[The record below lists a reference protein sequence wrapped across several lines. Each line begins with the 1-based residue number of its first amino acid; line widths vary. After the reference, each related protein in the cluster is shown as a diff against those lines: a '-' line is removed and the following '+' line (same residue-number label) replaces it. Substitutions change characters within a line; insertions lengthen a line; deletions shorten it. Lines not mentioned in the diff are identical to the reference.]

1 MDHSMP
7 SVSMPRGTVTS
18 TGSSEQACAGDIV
31 IRRPTEAD
39 IPGLAAHFSEMQ
51 THYNCPVSDAVATEA
66 AALACK
72 PPAGTFDPRVLIAV
86 VGNTV
91 VGSLVMNVTFPAHAL
106 TKSLYIR
113 DLYVAKSMR
122 RSRVGRMMV
131 TAATHL
137 SVSEGFYAVEWTTD
151 SANKAARKLYE
162 SCGARQIDRTYF
174 SERRRI
180 AAERRGIARP
190 AAADRRQPRAPTV

>member
-1 MDHSMP
+1 MDQSMLSDAKP
-7 SVSMPRGTVTS
+7 RTTAASMRSPDQTRA
-18 TGSSEQACAGDIV
+18 EDIV
-31 IRRPTEAD
+31 VRRPTKSD

-51 THYNCPVSDAVATEA
+51 IHYKCPVSDAAAAEA
-66 AALACK
+66 AALACQ
-72 PPAGTFDPRVLIAV
+72 PPTGTFDPRVLIAV

-122 RSRVGRMMV
+122 RSRVGRMLV

-174 SERRRI
+174 SERRAI
-180 AAERRGIARP
+180 ASERRGNARP
-190 AAADRRQPRAPTV
+190 VIADRRQSRASTV

>member
-1 MDHSMP
+1 MDQSMLSDAKP
-7 SVSMPRGTVTS
+7 RATAASMGPPDQTRA
-18 TGSSEQACAGDIV
+18 EDIV
-31 IRRPTEAD
+31 VRRPTKSD

-51 THYNCPVSDAVATEA
+51 IHYKCPVSDAAAAEA
-66 AALACK
+66 AALACQ
-72 PPAGTFDPRVLIAV
+72 PPTGTFDPRVLIAV
-86 VGNTV
+86 VGSAV

-122 RSRVGRMMV
+122 RSRVGRMLV

-174 SERRRI
+174 SERRAI
-180 AAERRGIARP
+180 ASERRGNARP
-190 AAADRRQPRAPTV
+190 VIADRRQSRASTV